1 MKALKKGAEILL
13 SVVLWAV
20 ILLAAL
26 FAFTTL
32 ATRDQNSVSSIAGFT
47 PMIVESDS
55 MAPTFKMG
63 DMIIIKKCDTSKLK
77 EGDIITFHTIINNEY
92 ALNTHRIES
101 IQEVGDYRSYTT
113 KGDNNQ
119 VSDTH
124 IGWGYCWSVCDEDLR
139 TWQGD
144 VFPVKQHG
152 ISYCDRYS
160 SASVLYLSGISSYNG
175 QHQPEKGDGCRR
187 CKGTGTC

>member
-63 DMIIIKKCDTSKLK
+63 DMIIIKK
-77 EGDIITFHTIINNEY
+77 
-92 ALNTHRIES
+92 
-101 IQEVGDYRSYTT
+101 
-113 KGDNNQ
+113 
-119 VSDTH
+119 
-124 IGWGYCWSVCDEDLR
+124 
-139 TWQGD
+139 
-144 VFPVKQHG
+144 
-152 ISYCDRYS
+152 
-160 SASVLYLSGISSYNG
+160 
-175 QHQPEKGDGCRR
+175 
-187 CKGTGTC
+187 